1 MNFQHI
7 PELGWR
13 WGYPLFWIVVAAI
26 VAGMIFFFRKKRWL

>member
-1 MNFQHI
+1 M

-13 WGYPLFWIVVAAI
+13 WAYPLFWIVVVAI